1 MGSNNDDLT
10 SPLLPHGLS
19 FEYEEQSH
27 QSSVDDEREEDEENH
42 PHRCCCHSTT
52 LTSTDW
58 KLWIVFGLLVAS
70 GVGNVIFA
78 KLQSLPM

>member
-1 MGSNNDDLT
+1 MSQTVYKVSRDCQDD
-10 SPLLPHGLS
+10 
-19 FEYEEQSH
+19 
-27 QSSVDDEREEDEENH
+27 DCDEAAERGGEEEDN
-42 PHRCCCHSTT
+42 PHRFYSEIFATAN
-52 LTSTDW
+52 W